1 MTRNVSKK
9 GDNMT
14 YIEALAEK
22 IGVKEATKAAL
33 DNCPGDYYKGGA
45 ECGSIKCLGNFCRAC
60 WYTEMP
66 EEKNERV

>member
-22 IGVKEATKAAL
+22 IGVNEATKAAL
-33 DNCPGDYYKGGA
+33 DGCPGDHFEGGT
-45 ECGSIKCLGNFCRAC
+45 ECGSIKCCSNSCGAC
-60 WYTEMP
+60 WCTEMP
-66 EEKNERV
+66 EGENERV

>member
-1 MTRNVSKK
+1 MTRNVTKE

-33 DNCPGDYYKGGA
+33 DGCPGDYYKGGA
-45 ECGSIKCLGNFCRAC
+45 EYGSIKCRGNFCGAC

-66 EEKNERV
+66 KDKEE